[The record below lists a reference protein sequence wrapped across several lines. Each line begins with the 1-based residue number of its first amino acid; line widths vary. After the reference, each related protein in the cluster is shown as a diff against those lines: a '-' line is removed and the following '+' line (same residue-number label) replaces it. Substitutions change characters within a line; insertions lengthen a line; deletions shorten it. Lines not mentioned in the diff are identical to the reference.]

1 MDRTNVTIGVV
12 FIAVGAI
19 LFFMG
24 QSISNSVDYRL
35 NYYFGG
41 GPNWAPIMSM
51 FGIILLIVGF
61 IVTVVGAVTEEKKK
75 KTEDDVKCQICGI
88 PKGDQ
93 HFYVVNDKD
102 HKSIVCGRCV
112 EPFRKEIAM
121 KNKETIKT
129 ADDESLN
136 ILKTR
141 YAKGEITKEQYEQM
155 RKDLEK

>member
-1 MDRTNVTIGVV
+1 
-12 FIAVGAI
+12 
-19 LFFMG
+19 MG
-24 QSISNSVDYRL
+24 QSMTESFEYRY
-35 NYYFGG
+35 N
-41 GPNWAPIMSM
+41 SM
-51 FGIILLIVGF
+51 FGQQSILPPFMILIGIVLLIVGF
-61 IVTVVGAVTEEKKK
+61 IVTIAGAVTEEKKK
-75 KTEDDVKCQICGI
+75 KMENDVKCQICGI

-102 HKSIVCGRCV
+102 RKLIVCGRCV

-136 ILKTR
+136 ILKNR